1 MQQRKEPQPATAVD
15 AEDIKGSSSDKD
27 SSPEDDQAWFWTPSW
42 QAGEAE
48 ADRDIAAG
56 RVTDLNPE
64 DIQARIR
71 ELET

>member
-1 MQQRKEPQPATAVD
+1 MQERKEPQTAPAVD
-15 AEDIKGSSSDKD
+15 AEDIKD
-27 SSPEDDQAWFWTPSW
+27 SSPDTNSSLEDDQAWFWTPSW

-56 RVTDLNPE
+56 RVTDLSPE

>member
-1 MQQRKEPQPATAVD
+1 MDT
-15 AEDIKGSSSDKD
+15 EDVKDSHSDEG

-42 QAGEAE
+42 QEGEAE

-56 RVTDLNPE
+56 RVTDLSPE

-71 ELET
+71 ELDT

>member
-1 MQQRKEPQPATAVD
+1 MQQHKKPQIAPAVD
-15 AEDIKGSSSDKD
+15 TEGVKASSPDEN

-48 ADRDIAAG
+48 ADRDIAEG
-56 RVTDLNPE
+56 RVTDLSPE

-71 ELET
+71 ALDT